1 MATVRIPTPLRSY
14 SQNRAEV
21 KVTGATV
28 REVLTEL
35 EKSCPGIGARVL
47 DEKGAVKRYIN
58 VFFNDEDIR
67 FLQELDTKVADNDV
81 LSLIPAIA
89 GGR

>member
-14 SQNRAEV
+14 SQNRSEV
-21 KVTGATV
+21 KVSGATV
-28 REVLTEL
+28 REVLIEL
-35 EKSCPGIGARVL
+35 EKSCPGIGARLL
-47 DEKGAVKRYIN
+47 DDKGAVKRYVN

-67 FLQELDTKVADNDV
+67 FLQELDTKVGDSDT

-89 GGR
+89 GGV